1 MSDDETQ
8 FKIMNEKDDFS
19 KERAR
24 GNTFSNYPR
33 PYFKS
38 VFFTSNSSQ
47 NTSFYIHR
55 GVFIL
60 SRWLIFLP

>member
-38 VFFTSNSSQ
+38 VFSHPIQAKTHLFTF
-47 NTSFYIHR
+47 TGVCSFFP
-55 GVFIL
+55 GG
-60 SRWLIFLP
+60 